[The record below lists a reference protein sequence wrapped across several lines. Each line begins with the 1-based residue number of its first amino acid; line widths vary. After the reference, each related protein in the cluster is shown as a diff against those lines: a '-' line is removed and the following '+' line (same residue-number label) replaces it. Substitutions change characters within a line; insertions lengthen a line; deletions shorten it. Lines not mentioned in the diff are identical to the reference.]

1 MNLSE
6 NTRFEPSLYFQL
18 LVISPVYFT
27 VQNLVKE
34 RYTEIKE
41 GGKAIH
47 TMVKDTNKVL
57 RVSNASNDWRSYV
70 DFVNNVVVDGLAQ
83 VGPWS

>member
-1 MNLSE
+1 M
-6 NTRFEPSLYFQL
+6 
-18 LVISPVYFT
+18 
-27 VQNLVKE
+27 QNLVKE